1 MTLELWLSLVVICV
15 LGALSP
21 GPSLALV
28 VRNTMLGG
36 YNPGLATAISHGFG
50 VGLYAAIAVTG
61 IGLVIVQSPLIFQ
74 IIQYTGA
81 AFLLYLAFNALKS
94 NGSNIDLDVKDEQ
107 NGKRINGW
115 RDGFL
120 LAFLNPKLAIFFLAL
135 FSQFVDVN
143 ASLTHKLIMI
153 FTVGGLDTLWYC
165 LVVFGL
171 TRGAV
176 LAKLKANSHIIDKI
190 TGVVL
195 LLLAVRVVIN

>member
-36 YNPGLATAISHGFG
+36 HKAGLATAISHGFG

-61 IGLVIVQSPLIFQ
+61 IGLVIVKSPLIFQ

-81 AFLLYLAFNALKS
+81 AFLLYLAFNAMKS
-94 NGSNIDLDVKDEQ
+94 KGNNIDLDVAEGQ
-107 NGKRINGW
+107 NDKHIKGW

-135 FSQFVDVN
+135 FSQFVDVD
-143 ASLTHKLIMI
+143 ASLSHKLIMV
-153 FTVGGLDTLWYC
+153 FTVGGLDTIWYC

-171 TRGAV
+171 SRGPV
-176 LAKLKANSHIIDKI
+176 LAKLKANSHVIDKV

-195 LLLAVRVVIN
+195 LLLAIRVVIN

>member
-1 MTLELWLSLVVICV
+1 MTLELWLSLVVICI

-28 VRNTMLGG
+28 VRNTILGG
-36 YNPGLATAISHGFG
+36 QRAGLATALSHGFG

-61 IGLVIVQSPLIFQ
+61 IGLVLVQSPLVFQ
-74 IIQYTGA
+74 IIQYSGA

-94 NGSNIDLDVKDEQ
+94 NGSNIELDVAQGQSTKQ
-107 NGKRINGW
+107 INGW

-143 ASLTHKLIMI
+143 ASMSHKLIMI
-153 FTVGGLDTLWYC
+153 FTVGGLDALWYC
-165 LVVFGL
+165 FVAFGL
-171 TRGAV
+171 SRGPI
-176 LAKLKANSHIIDKI
+176 LAKLKANSHMIDKI
-190 TGVVL
+190 TGIVL
-195 LLLAVRVVIN
+195 ILLAVRVVIN